1 MFIDAHAHLDM
12 YKGNRRKI
20 ISQIEENKIFTIS
33 NSMDIPSYQEN
44 MILSEFSEYI
54 IPTFGIH
61 PWNAPEYASD
71 LNPLRNCIR
80 SSKMIGEVG
89 LDFHFVK
96 DSSEYA
102 AQKKIFEF
110 FLQSAQDQQKIIT
123 IHTKGAEKE
132 VLSLLK
138 KYNLERVIIHWY
150 SGPINIFRELIS
162 LGVFFTF
169 GVEVL
174 TSKEIQALAKELPS
188 NLLLTETDN
197 PGGYKWLRGKEGQPS
212 ILFEVI
218 KKLAELNET
227 EPYNIQRAAHT
238 NFIRL
243 IRNDHNLSEIYRFLL
258 DDLID

>member
-12 YKGNRRKI
+12 YQSRRYKI

-71 LNPLRNCIR
+71 LNPLRNYIR

-89 LDFHFVK
+89 LDFYFIK

-132 VLSLLK
+132 VL
-138 KYNLERVIIHWY
+138 
-150 SGPINIFRELIS
+150 
-162 LGVFFTF
+162 
-169 GVEVL
+169 
-174 TSKEIQALAKELPS
+174 
-188 NLLLTETDN
+188 
-197 PGGYKWLRGKEGQPS
+197 
-212 ILFEVI
+212 
-218 KKLAELNET
+218 
-227 EPYNIQRAAHT
+227 
-238 NFIRL
+238 
-243 IRNDHNLSEIYRFLL
+243 FLL
-258 DDLID
+258 SQFVLNLNPLRKKIHHYPKYFSCKSL

>member
-12 YKGNRRKI
+12 YKGNRRDI
-20 ISQIEENKIFTIS
+20 ISQIEESKIFTIS
-33 NSMDIPSYQEN
+33 NSIDIPSYREN

-61 PWNAPEYASD
+61 PCNAPDYAGD
-71 LNPLRNCIR
+71 LNSLRNYVR
-80 SSKMIGEVG
+80 SSLMIGEVG

-110 FLQSAQDQQKIIT
+110 FLQSAQDQEKIIT
-123 IHTKGAEKE
+123 IHTKGAEQE
-132 VLSLLK
+132 VLLLLK
-138 KYNLERVIIHWY
+138 KYNISRVIIHWY
-150 SGPINIFRELIS
+150 SGPLDIFRELIS

-174 TSKEIQALAKELPS
+174 TSELIQSFAKELPS

-197 PGGYKWLRGKEGQPS
+197 PGGYKWLRGQEGQPT

-218 KKLAELNET
+218 KKLAELNEV
-227 EPYNIQRAAHT
+227 EPHVIQRAAHT